1 MLNESKN
8 IGSFGEKLVEN
19 FFDSKLSKIFSFPNP
34 KTKDNAQITD
44 VLIWMNRVILLIE
57 VKTRDESE
65 GSAPIDSWARSRIE
79 KAIDQLEK
87 GYNRIKSKE
96 IIFLTNSLYQ
106 TQLEYEGISQIIG
119 LIVLVHDEECN
130 ICPSRYAN
138 DIYKKELPIH
148 VISWNDLE
156 KIIQEIDT
164 VPDFIYYLNDR
175 FDYLRINDLP
185 LNSELNIL
193 GVYKNNTNK
202 IPSKT
207 FDFLKYN
214 YWNEYQNAKADEIKL
229 REEHN
234 KHSVWINKIENVFT
248 DKRKLFDG
256 IPLGLYFAWELGS
269 LSRRERAMFGEK
281 LDSVQE
287 WFESGK
293 SSRQF
298 AYQHGATKN
307 WLLFY
312 FSKTEQR
319 KQAVDLERLVRFKL
333 IQLIYDEKFE
343 FGVYGFGFLV
353 SKIYPVQLLGLG
365 SAIFMSP
372 DAIHNF
378 TQNEVEIAH
387 RMWGQKKEFKIEEF
401 PSK

>member
-1 MLNESKN
+1 L
-8 IGSFGEKLVEN
+8 
-19 FFDSKLSKIFSFPNP
+19 D
-34 KTKDNAQITD
+34 
-44 VLIWMNRVILLIE
+44 
-57 VKTRDESE
+57 
-65 GSAPIDSWARSRIE
+65 
-79 KAIDQLEK
+79 
-87 GYNRIKSKE
+87 
-96 IIFLTNSLYQ
+96 
-106 TQLEYEGISQIIG
+106 
-119 LIVLVHDEECN
+119 
-130 ICPSRYAN
+130 
-138 DIYKKELPIH
+138 
-148 VISWNDLE
+148 
-156 KIIQEIDT
+156 
-164 VPDFIYYLNDR
+164 
-175 FDYLRINDLP
+175 
-185 LNSELNIL
+185 
-193 GVYKNNTNK
+193 
-202 IPSKT
+202 
-207 FDFLKYN
+207 
-214 YWNEYQNAKADEIKL
+214 
-229 REEHN
+229 
-234 KHSVWINKIENVFT
+234 NKIENVFT
-248 DKRKLFDG
+248 DKRELFDG

-372 DAIHNF
+372 DAIDNF
-378 TQNEVEIAH
+378 TQNELEIAH